1 MSVIKGATSGNVTV
15 TEESKTPSGIPIDYT
30 FSKPASEEMIQRAA
44 GALRKHNFTVEV
56 VNTAA
61 DARAFVKSILP
72 KGKTVFTAASETLRL
87 SGLDE
92 DINNSSDYV
101 SIRQQMSK
109 MDRNTQMAEMKKL
122 SATPDVVVGSVHGV
136 TEDGKIVAAS
146 ASGSQFGPYSSGAG
160 KAIFVVGAQKIVPDL
175 EAALRRIES
184 YSYPKEDTRM
194 RERYNMPSALLKI
207 LILNGDWPAG
217 RSTVVLVREPIGF

>member
-1 MSVIKGATSGNVTV
+1 MSVISGTVSGNVTAI
-15 TEESKTPSGIPIDYT
+15 EGEKTPSGIPIDYA

-44 GALRKHNFTVEV
+44 EALRKHNFAVEV

-61 DARAFVKSILP
+61 DARALVRSILP

-92 DINNSSDYV
+92 DINNSGDYI

-109 MDRNTQMAEMKKL
+109 MDRNTQMAEMKRL

-136 TEDGKIVAAS
+136 TEDGKLVAAS

-160 KAIFVVGAQKIVPDL
+160 KVIFVVGSQKVVPDL
-175 EAALRRIES
+175 ETASRRIKS

-207 LILNGDWPAG
+207 LVMNGDWPAG
-217 RSTVVLVREPIGF
+217 RSTVVLIREPIGF